1 MQQVLSVVHH
11 RSARLQQGGQQR
23 HDLQGIQPRHQ
34 QIPAQGNPKPVPR
47 LRRQRHPGIA
57 RMQAQRSGMGRNPR
71 LQLPG
76 RRGLLPFPKGQQ
88 LRSLLRRS
96 GRRGPAPILIDPP
109 DQRKQLQLLQRR
121 HRVFQVRQAAF
132 FQAEGDRRIP
142 VNGRQLLAESG
153 LIRPGSQLFSQLSL
167 DFPRMGQHLFQRA
180 VLLQQPDRRFVSHPR
195 HAGNIVAAVAGQALP
210 VRHLLGGKSVFLI
223 NLLRRKA
230 NGFADAL
237 PGKHQLRPAADQ
249 LQRVPVP
256 RQQQGR
262 NPRLR
267 PPQAQGAQ
275 QVIRLPA
282 LQGEAGNAH
291 PVQQRPDGFQL
302 LAQLRRGC
310 APPCLVFRINIV
322 PEGRP
327 VLVKADGQI
336 LNILLPDHLQQHAQE
351 AVDRIGVN
359 PVRVHQ
365 RQGMKRPVD
374 QTVSVHNQE
383 KILHG

>member
-1 MQQVLSVVHH
+1 M
-11 RSARLQQGGQQR
+11 
-23 HDLQGIQPRHQ
+23 
-34 QIPAQGNPKPVPR
+34 
-47 LRRQRHPGIA
+47 
-57 RMQAQRSGMGRNPR
+57 
-71 LQLPG
+71 
-76 RRGLLPFPKGQQ
+76 
-88 LRSLLRRS
+88 
-96 GRRGPAPILIDPP
+96 
-109 DQRKQLQLLQRR
+109 
-121 HRVFQVRQAAF
+121 
-132 FQAEGDRRIP
+132 
-142 VNGRQLLAESG
+142 NGRQLLAESG

-210 VRHLLGGKSVFLI
+210 VRHLLRGKSVFLI